1 MASVIMDLV
10 GRSPIKPLQEHMEKV
25 CYCSK
30 LLGEFLNA
38 SASSDWERA
47 AELQAQVVQAE
58 NEADE
63 IKHKIRS
70 NLPKSVWMPFARS
83 DVIELLTI
91 QDRLANKSKDIAG
104 LMLGRKIVF
113 PDSMKDAVGHMYQ
126 LSMDAADKAK
136 DAIGELDELLE
147 TGFSGKEIK
156 LVQKLLDEL
165 NDIENESDA
174 SQIELRAHLM
184 SLEDD
189 LPPVHVIFLYKI
201 IDLIGDIADVS
212 QRIGNRLLLLTSK

>member
-1 MASVIMDLV
+1 
-10 GRSPIKPLQEHMEKV
+10 
-25 CYCSK
+25 
-30 LLGEFLNA
+30 
-38 SASSDWERA
+38 
-47 AELQAQVVQAE
+47 
-58 NEADE
+58 
-63 IKHKIRS
+63 
-70 NLPKSVWMPFARS
+70 
-83 DVIELLTI
+83 
-91 QDRLANKSKDIAG
+91 
-104 LMLGRKIVF
+104 
-113 PDSMKDAVGHMYQ
+113 MKDAVGHMYQ